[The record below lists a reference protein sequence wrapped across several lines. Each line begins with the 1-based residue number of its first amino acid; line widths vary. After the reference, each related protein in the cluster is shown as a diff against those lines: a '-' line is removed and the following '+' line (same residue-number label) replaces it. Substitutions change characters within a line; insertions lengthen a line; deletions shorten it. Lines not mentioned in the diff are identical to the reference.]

1 MLLSKDRERD
11 GGGCRWGKGRGKR
24 GEERER
30 ERGREES
37 GWKLKSLY
45 NHVAIFAIF
54 YVLEANH

>member
-1 MLLSKDRERD
+1 M
-11 GGGCRWGKGRGKR
+11 G
-24 GEERER
+24 ERER
-30 ERGREES
+30 EEGGKRGREES